1 MPKSSP
7 ITLRL
12 LGAFTIEVSAERP
25 AAPVIRSRKARA
37 LLAYLAMKPDG
48 RAGREELATLLWGD
62 TPDAQARHSL
72 RQCLL
77 SLRQD
82 LHVAPD
88 LFDMGRET
96 IGLGAQSLAVDAR
109 ELLSVAASIDP
120 DELARAAGLW
130 RGAFLCDLALDIEE
144 FDAWRQREQER
155 LAGAAARVFETLCI
169 NADASRDGE
178 RAVDAAERLVA
189 LDPTREDRQ
198 RTALKICARYRGR
211 DAALER
217 ARQLTSLLRDELAVS
232 PDAATRALVESIRNG
247 EIGPAPTPLAGPEA
261 APPSLPGKAISPATA
276 SQGAPA
282 VVAAP
287 APTPTPT
294 ARWRRPAMAAAL
306 VSAISIGALA
316 MLGLAT
322 GSPHGLW
329 STLKPRTPPGV
340 ASAVVL
346 PFAVDAPRGPDDQ
359 AFARLLTHD
368 LTGHLA
374 RYGDLRIVSDRT
386 ADLYADRQ
394 VDVAAVGAELGVA
407 YAVVGRVQRTDGG
420 LRAHVQLVDTA
431 SRMTLWSD
439 HVQREPGDT
448 AQLADEL
455 ARGFTHALVINMV
468 YALTQR
474 LQREP
479 GQTPTIADS
488 LLQARG
494 AEIRGYRRESVVQA
508 LALYEDVLRRAPRNA
523 IAKLGVARMNIIG
536 AMNFIDLD
544 TPPDL
549 KRAEA
554 LLAEVLERFPNWATA
569 HYTLGLLQ
577 KYRRQFDASLRS
589 FQRSLELN
597 PSYLHARGQVGALL
611 TRMGQPEKGL
621 DMVRET
627 IRLATPNDAALGFF
641 YLFAAEAELELGHAP
656 AALDWLQRANTFMPG
671 SPLVQAWLA
680 SVYTSMGDQPN
691 AAKYIAALKQLAPA
705 GAERYASRKF
715 GPIPPN
721 GWPRTRI
728 LEGLRLALAA
738 N

>member
-72 RQCLL
+72 RQCLM

-82 LHVAPD
+82 LHLVAPD
-88 LFDMGRET
+88 FIDMGRET
-96 IGLGAQSLAVDAR
+96 IELRAQDFAVDAR
-109 ELLSVAASIDP
+109 ELLSVAASTDP
-120 DELARAAGLW
+120 DELARAAELW
-130 RGAFLCDLALDIEE
+130 RGAFLCDLALDVEE

-155 LAGAAARVFETLCI
+155 VAGAAARIFEKLC
-169 NADASRDGE
+169 ADASARRDGE
-178 RAVDAAERLVA
+178 RAIAAAERLVA

-198 RTALKICARYRGR
+198 RVALKICARHRGR

-217 ARQLTSLLRDELAVS
+217 ARRLTTLLRDELAVS
-232 PDAATRALVESIRNG
+232 PDATTRALIESIRNG
-247 EIGPAPTPLAGPEA
+247 EIERAPPLAAQEA
-261 APPSLPGKAISPATA
+261 AHIETPGTAMVRANATQVMVPVAPSVSMPAMSA
-276 SQGAPA
+276 L
-282 VVAAP
+282 
-287 APTPTPT
+287 
-294 ARWRRPAMAAAL
+294 WRRRPIAAAL
-306 VSAISIGALA
+306 VCAVLIGAVA
-316 MLGLAT
+316 VLGFAT
-322 GSPHGLW
+322 ATPFGLL
-329 STLKPRTPPGV
+329 TLIKAKTPPGV
-340 ASAVVL
+340 ATAVVL

-359 AFARLLTHD
+359 AFARLLAHD

-374 RYGDLRIVSDRT
+374 RYGDLRVVSDRT

-394 VDVAAVGAELGVA
+394 VDVAAVGTELGVA
-407 YAVVGRVQRTDGG
+407 YAVVGRVQRTDAG
-420 LRAHVQLVDTA
+420 LRAHVQLIDTA
-431 SRMTLWSD
+431 TRMTLWSD
-439 HVQREPGDT
+439 DMQREPGDT

-468 YALTQR
+468 YARAQR
-474 LQREP
+474 LQRVP
-479 GQTPTIADS
+479 GQPLTIADS
-488 LLQARG
+488 LLLARLG
-494 AEIRGYRRESVVQA
+494 EIRGYRRENVAQA

-523 IAKLGVARMNIIG
+523 AAKLGVARMNIIG

-544 TPPDL
+544 PPPDL
-549 KRAEA
+549 KRAET
-554 LLAEVLERFPNWATA
+554 LLAEVLERFPNWAGA

-577 KYRRQFDASLRS
+577 KFRRQFDASLQS
-589 FQRSLELN
+589 FRRSLELN
-597 PSYLHARGQVGALL
+597 PSFLQARGQVGALI

-621 DMVRET
+621 ATVRET
-627 IRLATPNDAALGFF
+627 IRLATPNDASLGFF

-680 SVYTSMGDQPN
+680 SVYTTMGDQRN

-705 GAERYASRKF
+705 GAERYAGRKF

>member
-1 MPKSSP
+1 
-7 ITLRL
+7 
-12 LGAFTIEVSAERP
+12 
-25 AAPVIRSRKARA
+25 
-37 LLAYLAMKPDG
+37 
-48 RAGREELATLLWGD
+48 
-62 TPDAQARHSL
+62 
-72 RQCLL
+72 
-77 SLRQD
+77 
-82 LHVAPD
+82 
-88 LFDMGRET
+88 
-96 IGLGAQSLAVDAR
+96 
-109 ELLSVAASIDP
+109 
-120 DELARAAGLW
+120 
-130 RGAFLCDLALDIEE
+130 
-144 FDAWRQREQER
+144 
-155 LAGAAARVFETLCI
+155 
-169 NADASRDGE
+169 
-178 RAVDAAERLVA
+178 
-189 LDPTREDRQ
+189 
-198 RTALKICARYRGR
+198 
-211 DAALER
+211 
-217 ARQLTSLLRDELAVS
+217 
-232 PDAATRALVESIRNG
+232 
-247 EIGPAPTPLAGPEA
+247 
-261 APPSLPGKAISPATA
+261 
-276 SQGAPA
+276 
-282 VVAAP
+282 
-287 APTPTPT
+287 
-294 ARWRRPAMAAAL
+294 MAAAL
-306 VSAISIGALA
+306 VSAISIGAVA
-316 MLGLAT
+316 TLGLAT
-322 GSPHGLW
+322 GTPHGLW
-329 STLKPRTPPGV
+329 TTLKPKTPPGV

-523 IAKLGVARMNIIG
+523 VAKLGVARMNIIG

-554 LLAEVLERFPNWATA
+554 LLAEVLERFPSWATA

-621 DMVRET
+621 ETLRET
-627 IRLATPNDAALGFF
+627 IRLATPNDASLGFF
-641 YLFAAEAELELGHAP
+641 YLFAGEAELELGHAP
-656 AALDWLQRANTFMPG
+656 AALDWLQRANAFMPG

-680 SVYTSMGDQPN
+680 SVYTTMGDRQN
-691 AAKYIAALKQLAPA
+691 AAKYIATLKQLAPA
-705 GAERYASRKF
+705 GAERYAGRKF

-728 LEGLRLALAA
+728 LE
-738 N
+738 

>member
-1 MPKSSP
+1 M
-7 ITLRL
+7 
-12 LGAFTIEVSAERP
+12 
-25 AAPVIRSRKARA
+25 
-37 LLAYLAMKPDG
+37 
-48 RAGREELATLLWGD
+48 
-62 TPDAQARHSL
+62 
-72 RQCLL
+72 

-82 LHVAPD
+82 LHHVAPG

-96 IGLGAQSLAVDAR
+96 IELRAQILAVDAR
-109 ELLSVAASIDP
+109 ELLSVAASTDP

-144 FDAWRQREQER
+144 FDAWRQREQEH
-155 LAGAAARVFETLCI
+155 LAGAAARAFALLCA
-169 NADASRDGE
+169 NADASHDGE
-178 RAVDAAERLVA
+178 RAIDAAERLVA

-217 ARQLTSLLRDELAVS
+217 ARQLTTLLRDELAVS

-247 EIGPAPTPLAGPEA
+247 EIGPAPTPLAAREP
-261 APPSLPGKAISPATA
+261 APSHMPGKAISPATA
-276 SQGAPA
+276 SQDTAA
-282 VVAAP
+282 VLAAP
-287 APTPTPT
+287 ASTPATT

-306 VSAISIGALA
+306 VSGVSIGAVA
-316 MLGLAT
+316 TLGLAT
-322 GSPHGLW
+322 GTPHGLW
-329 STLKPRTPPGV
+329 TLLKPKTPPGV

-523 IAKLGVARMNIIG
+523 VAKLGVARMNIIG

-549 KRAEA
+549 NRAET

-611 TRMGQPEKGL
+611 TRIGQPEKGL
-621 DMVRET
+621 ETLRET
-627 IRLATPNDAALGFF
+627 IRLATPNDASLGFF

-656 AALDWLQRANTFMPG
+656 AALDWLQRANAFMPG

-680 SVYTSMGDQPN
+680 SVYTTMGDRQN
-691 AAKYIAALKQLAPA
+691 AAKHIAALRQLAPA
-705 GAERYASRKF
+705 GAERYAGRKF
-715 GPIPPN
+715 GPIPPS

>member
-1 MPKSSP
+1 M
-7 ITLRL
+7 LRL
-12 LGAFTIEVSAERP
+12 LGAFAIEVSAERP

-37 LLAYLAMKPDG
+37 LLAYLAMKPDR

-72 RQCLL
+72 RQCLM

-82 LHVAPD
+82 LHLVAPD
-88 LFDMGRET
+88 LIDMGRET
-96 IGLGAQSLAVDAR
+96 IELRAQDLAVDAR
-109 ELLSVAASIDP
+109 ELLSVAASTNP
-120 DELARAAGLW
+120 DQLARAAELW
-130 RGAFLCDLALDIEE
+130 RGPFLCDLALDIEE

-155 LAGAAARVFETLCI
+155 VAGAAARVFETLCT

-178 RAVDAAERLVA
+178 RAMAAAERLVA

-198 RTALKICARYRGR
+198 RIALKICARHCGR

-217 ARQLTSLLRDELAVS
+217 ARQLTTLLRDELAVS
-232 PDAATRALVESIRNG
+232 PNAATRTLIESIRSG
-247 EIGPAPTPLAGPEA
+247 EIERAPPLAPRKA
-261 APPSLPGKAISPATA
+261 AHAETPGT
-276 SQGAPA
+276 A
-282 VVAAP
+282 VVRANATQLMAP
-287 APTPTPT
+287 GAQSVSTPAMSAP
-294 ARWRRPAMAAAL
+294 WRRRPIAAAL
-306 VSAISIGALA
+306 VCAVLIGAVA
-316 MLGLAT
+316 VLGFAT
-322 GSPHGLW
+322 GMPSALL
-329 STLKPRTPPGV
+329 TLIKAKTPPGV
-340 ASAVVL
+340 ATAVVL

-359 AFARLLTHD
+359 AFARLLAHD

-420 LRAHVQLVDTA
+420 LRAHVQLIDTA
-431 SRMTLWSD
+431 TRMTLWSD
-439 HVQREPGDT
+439 NMQRDPGDT

-468 YALTQR
+468 YARAQR
-474 LQREP
+474 LQRVP
-479 GQTPTIADS
+479 GQPLTIADS
-488 LLQARG
+488 LLLARLG
-494 AEIRGYRRESVVQA
+494 EIRGYRRENVAQA
-508 LALYEDVLRRAPRNA
+508 LALYEDVLRRAPHNA
-523 IAKLGVARMNIIG
+523 AAKLGVARMNIIG

-544 TPPDL
+544 PPPDL
-549 KRAEA
+549 KRAET
-554 LLAEVLERFPNWATA
+554 LLTEVLERFPTWAGA

-577 KYRRQFDASLRS
+577 KYRRQFEASLQS

-597 PSYLHARGQVGALL
+597 PSFLQARGQVGALL
-611 TRMGQPEKGL
+611 TRMGQPGKGL

-627 IRLATPNDAALGFF
+627 IRLATPNEASLGYF

-680 SVYTSMGDQPN
+680 SVYTTMGDQRN

-705 GAERYASRKF
+705 GAERYAGRKF
-715 GPIPPN
+715 GPIPPS

-728 LEGLRLALAA
+728 LEGLRLALAVPPG
-738 N
+738 

>member
-12 LGAFTIEVSAERP
+12 LGAFAVEVGAERP
-25 AAPVIRSRKARA
+25 AAPVIRSRKARG

-72 RQCLL
+72 RQCLM

-82 LHVAPD
+82 LHHVAPD
-88 LFDMGRET
+88 LIEMGRET
-96 IGLGAQSLAVDAR
+96 IELRAQALAVDAR
-109 ELLSVAASIDP
+109 ELLSAAASSDP
-120 DELARAAGLW
+120 DELARAAELW

-155 LAGAAARVFETLCI
+155 LADAAARVFETLCAT
-169 NADASRDGE
+169 ADAGHDGE
-178 RAVDAAERLVA
+178 RAIGAAERLVA

-217 ARQLTSLLRDELAVS
+217 ARQLTTLLRDELAVS
-232 PDAATRALVESIRNG
+232 PDAATRALVESIRKG
-247 EIGPAPTPLAGPEA
+247 EMEPGPTPPVQAAPSDRPRKAIVATGPAQDPVPVVQ
-261 APPSLPGKAISPATA
+261 PATR
-276 SQGAPA
+276 PA
-282 VVAAP
+282 RAAL
-287 APTPTPT
+287 
-294 ARWRRPAMAAAL
+294 WRRRPIAAAL
-306 VSAISIGALA
+306 AIASAVSIGAVA
-316 MLGLAT
+316 VLGLASGT
-322 GSPHGLW
+322 PFGLRM
-329 STLKPRTPPGV
+329 LKAKTPPGV
-340 ASAVVL
+340 ATAVVL

-359 AFARLLTHD
+359 AFARLLAHD

-374 RYGDLRIVSDRT
+374 RYGDLGIVSDRT

-407 YAVVGRVQRTDGG
+407 YAVVGRVQRTDVG
-420 LRAHVQLVDTA
+420 LRAHVQLIDTA
-431 SRMTLWSD
+431 TRMTLWSD
-439 HVQREPGDT
+439 HVQREPGDA

-468 YALTQR
+468 YARTQR
-474 LQREP
+474 LHREP
-479 GQTPTIADS
+479 GQPPTVADL
-488 LLQARG
+488 LLQARA

-523 IAKLGVARMNIIG
+523 IAKLGVARMNIVG
-536 AMNFIDLD
+536 SMNFIDLD

-549 KRAEA
+549 KRAET
-554 LLAEVLERFPNWATA
+554 LLTDVLERFPNWAGA
-569 HYTLGLLQ
+569 HYALGLLQ
-577 KYRRQFDASLRS
+577 KSRRQFDASLQS

-597 PSYLHARGQVGALL
+597 PSFLQARGQVGALL

-621 DMVRET
+621 ATLRET
-627 IRLATPNDAALGFF
+627 IRLATPNDASLGFF
-641 YLFAAEAELELGHAP
+641 YLFAGEAELELGHPTAS
-656 AALDWLQRANTFMPG
+656 LEWLQRADAFMPG

-680 SVYTSMGDQPN
+680 SVYTTMGDQRN
-691 AAKYIAALKQLAPA
+691 AAKHIAILKQLAPA
-705 GAERYASRKF
+705 GTERYAGRKF

-738 N
+738 H

>member
-96 IGLGAQSLAVDAR
+96 IGLRAQSLVVDAR
-109 ELLSVAASIDP
+109 ELLSAAASTDP

-169 NADASRDGE
+169 NADASHDGE
-178 RAVDAAERLVA
+178 RAIDAAERLVA

-232 PDAATRALVESIRNG
+232 PDAATRALVESIHNG
-247 EIGPAPTPLAGPEA
+247 EIGPAPAPLAAPEA
-261 APPSLPGKAISPATA
+261 MPSHMPDKAISPAAA
-276 SQGAPA
+276 SQAAAA
-282 VVAAP
+282 VLAAP
-287 APTPTPT
+287 ASAPATT

-306 VSAISIGALA
+306 VSAVSIGAVA
-316 MLGLAT
+316 TLGLAT
-322 GSPHGLW
+322 GTPHGLW
-329 STLKPRTPPGV
+329 TLFKPKTPPGL
-340 ASAVVL
+340 ASAIVL

-359 AFARLLTHD
+359 AFARLLAHD

-439 HVQREPGDT
+439 HMQREPGDT

-468 YALTQR
+468 YARTQR

-479 GQTPTIADS
+479 GQPPAIADS
-488 LLQARG
+488 LLLARG
-494 AEIRGYRRESVVQA
+494 AEIRGYRREGVVQA
-508 LALYEDVLRRAPRNA
+508 LALYEDVLQRAPRNA
-523 IAKLGVARMNIIG
+523 VAKLGVARMNIIG

-549 KRAEA
+549 KRAET
-554 LLAEVLERFPNWATA
+554 LLAEVLERFPTWATA

-577 KYRRQFDASLRS
+577 KYRRQFDASLQS

-621 DMVRET
+621 ETLRET
-627 IRLATPNDAALGFF
+627 IRLATPNDASLGFF
-641 YLFAAEAELELGHAP
+641 YLFAGEAELELGHP
-656 AALDWLQRANTFMPG
+656 QAALDWLQRANAFMPG

-680 SVYTSMGDQPN
+680 SVYTTMGDRQN

-705 GAERYASRKF
+705 GAERYAGRKF